1 MVIVRKRRF
10 PQVMSYM
17 RMGWESRNRKLFVIL
32 KEEVMNQE
40 TKKEETKTAKKKI
53 EEKAAKNQVL
63 KVFKGKHKPTLTG
76 QVEKTMQNLW

>member
-1 MVIVRKRRF
+1 
-10 PQVMSYM
+10 
-17 RMGWESRNRKLFVIL
+17 
-32 KEEVMNQE
+32 MNQE